1 MHKYFGKQDDHGLFV
16 MADRL
21 DLWQNLERAV
31 QLIEAAAHR
40 N

>member
-16 MADRL
+16 MADL
-21 DLWQNLERAV
+21 GLTCGGNLERGSV
-31 QLIEAAAHR
+31 